1 MSTSSYQQLV
11 DLSQLQVD
19 AFAHGDIAGMQ
30 QLMAMRAPLIAQL
43 PPPTDAERAM
53 LQRAVDLDRDL
64 AEALRKRM
72 MALRSTAAQVHQ
84 RRTNLNGYRQGGAE
98 NARLLNFV
106 L

>member
-1 MSTSSYQQLV
+1 MGTNPYQQLV
-11 DLSQLQVD
+11 DLSRRQAD

-43 PPPTDAERAM
+43 PPPTVADRVL
-53 LQRAVDLDRDL
+53 LQTAVDLDRGL
-64 AEALRKRM
+64 AAALRERM
-72 MALRSTAAQVHQ
+72 MALRSTAALVHQ
-84 RRTNLNGYRQGGAE
+84 RRTNLNGYRQFGAA